1 MKTLLIID
9 SALGQARAYM
19 AKTLLGAA
27 AQKANL
33 QFIDNPNEAELAI
46 VLGSSVPNDS
56 ALTGKKVWLGDVNR
70 AVAHPELFLSE
81 AKSHAAVY
89 TAPVATASAAAP
101 AASAGVK
108 RIVAVTACPTG
119 VAHTFMAAEAIE
131 TEAKKRGWWVKV
143 ETRGSVGAGNAITPE
158 EVAEADLVIVA
169 ADIEVDLAK
178 FAGKP
183 MYRTTTGLALKK
195 TAQEL
200 DKAQAEAKPYQP
212 SGKAQAATEGK
223 KEGAGAY
230 RHLLTGVSY
239 MLPMVVAGG
248 LCIALSFAFG
258 IEAFKTPDTLAAA
271 LMQIGGGSA
280 FALMVPVLA
289 GYIAFSIADRPGLT
303 PGLIGGMLAV
313 STGSGFIGGIIAGFL
328 AGYVAKAISQKL
340 KLPPSMEAL
349 KPILIIPLFS
359 SLVVGLAM
367 IYLIGKPVA
376 GILTGLTHWLQTM
389 GTANAVLLGAILGGM
404 MCTDMGGPVN
414 KAAYAFG
421 VGLLSTQT
429 YAPMAA
435 IMAAGMVPPLAMG
448 IATMVARKKF
458 DKGQQE
464 GGKAALVLG
473 LCFISEG
480 AIPFAARDPMRV
492 IPCCI
497 VGGAVTGA
505 ISMAIGAKLMAP
517 HGGLF
522 VLLIPGAITPVLGY
536 LVAIVA
542 GTLLAGLAYAFL
554 KRPEAEMAVKTA

>member
-9 SALGQARAYM
+9 SELGQARAYM
-19 AKTLLGAA
+19 AKSLLGAA

-33 QFIDNPNEAELAI
+33 QFIDNPGEAELAI
-46 VLGSSVPNDS
+46 VLGSRVPADS
-56 ALTGKKVWLGDVNR
+56 ALSGKKVWLGDINR

-81 AKSHAAVY
+81 AKNHASLY
-89 TAPVATASAAAP
+89 TAPAAAP
-101 AASAGVK
+101 AASTSGPK

-158 EVAEADLVIVA
+158 EVAQADLVIVA

-200 DKAQAEAKPYQP
+200 DKAQAEAKTYQP
-212 SGKAQAATEGK
+212 SGGTQSASSEGK
-223 KEGAGAY
+223 KESAGAY

-258 IEAFKTPDTLAAA
+258 ITAFKTPDTLAAA

-328 AGYVAKAISQKL
+328 AGYLAKAISKGV

-359 SLVVGLAM
+359 SLIVGLAM

-376 GILTGLTHWLQTM
+376 GILAGLTSWLQSM

-448 IATMVARKKF
+448 LATIVARKKF

-492 IPCCI
+492 LPCCI
-497 VGGAVTGA
+497 AGGALTGA

-522 VLLIPGAITPVLGY
+522 VLLIPGAITPVVGY
-536 LVAIVA
+536 LLSIVA
-542 GTLLAGLAYAFL
+542 GTLLAGLVYAFL
-554 KRPEAEMAVKTA
+554 KRPETEAIAKVA

>member
-9 SALGQARAYM
+9 SELGQARAYM
-19 AKTLLGAA
+19 AKSVLGAA

-33 QFIDNPNEAELAI
+33 QFIDNPGEAELAI
-46 VLGSSVPNDS
+46 VLGSRVPADS
-56 ALTGKKVWLGDVNR
+56 ALSGKKVWLGDINR

-81 AKSHAAVY
+81 AKNHASPY
-89 TAPVATASAAAP
+89 TAPAATPVTSNSGP
-101 AASAGVK
+101 K
-108 RIVAVTACPTG
+108 RIVAITACPTG

-158 EVAEADLVIVA
+158 EVAQADLVIVA

-200 DKAQAEAKPYQP
+200 DKAQAEAKTYQP
-212 SGKAQAATEGK
+212 SGGTQSASSEGK
-223 KEGAGAY
+223 KESAGAY

-258 IEAFKTPDTLAAA
+258 ITAFKTPDTLAAA

-328 AGYVAKAISQKL
+328 AGYLAKAISKGV

-359 SLVVGLAM
+359 SLIVGLAM

-376 GILTGLTHWLQTM
+376 GILAGLTSWLQSM

-448 IATMVARKKF
+448 LATIVARKKF

-492 IPCCI
+492 LPCCI
-497 VGGAVTGA
+497 AGGALTGA

-522 VLLIPGAITPVLGY
+522 VLLIPGAITPVVGY
-536 LVAIVA
+536 LLSIVA
-542 GTLLAGLAYAFL
+542 GTLLAGLVYAFL
-554 KRPEAEMAVKTA
+554 KRPETEAVAKAA